1 MSQPRA
7 SLASDGLTRNERYQ
21 FRLMA
26 EYQHHPEVA
35 ALIDAGSSRRQV
47 LLAINRIRG
56 CEPHPA
62 PTYTCATC
70 GHEVERT

>member
-1 MSQPRA
+1 MTRPA

-35 ALIDAGSSRRQV
+35 ALIEAGSSRRQV
-47 LLAINRIRG
+47 LLAIDRVRG
-56 CEPHPA
+56 RA
-62 PTYTCATC
+62 PRPTPSYTCATC
-70 GHEVERT
+70 GHEVAQP